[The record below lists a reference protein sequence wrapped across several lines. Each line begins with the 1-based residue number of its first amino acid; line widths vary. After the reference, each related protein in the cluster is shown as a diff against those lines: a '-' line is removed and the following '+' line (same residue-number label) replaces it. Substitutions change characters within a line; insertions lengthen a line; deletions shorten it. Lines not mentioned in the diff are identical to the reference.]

1 MTQAVAGGDDELV
14 VPGYSKGLLDVFR
27 QRYLLSLIVKKELRI
42 RYHGSVLGM
51 AWSYIKPAVQF
62 VVYFLAMGVFL
73 SLNKTLP
80 GYPIYLFSGMVVI
93 TYFSEVMGNATRTL
107 IWNAALIKKIFLPR
121 EMFPVASVYVAI
133 VHFVPQLVVLLVGS
147 LFYDWRPTLLGT
159 AAILAGFVIVT
170 FAALGLGLIFG
181 CLNVFFRDSENLVD
195 LILMIATWV
204 SPVLYPADK
213 VKDVVPEWMWHI
225 YQANPVTVA
234 VELFHYGF
242 WSAATGESVPGIGSI
257 PMLTLIGLVGS
268 LIVLGLGQLA
278 FKRTEGKFA
287 QEL

>member
-1 MTQAVAGGDDELV
+1 MTQSVAAGGVGLV
-14 VPGYSKGLLDVFR
+14 VPGHSKGLLDVFR

-73 SLNKTLP
+73 RLNTTLE

-133 VHFVPQLVVLLVGS
+133 VHFVPQLLVLLVGS
-147 LFYDWRPTLLGT
+147 LYYGWTPTIQGL
-159 AAILAGFVIVT
+159 AAILVGFLIVT
-170 FAALGLGLIFG
+170 FTALGLGLIFG

-204 SPVLYPADK
+204 SPVLYPADR
-213 VKDVVPEWMWHI
+213 VKG
-225 YQANPVTVA
+225 VA
-234 VELFHYGF
+234 
-242 WSAATGESVPGIGSI
+242 P
-257 PMLTLIGLVGS
+257 
-268 LIVLGLGQLA
+268 
-278 FKRTEGKFA
+278 
-287 QEL
+287 

>member
-1 MTQAVAGGDDELV
+1 MTQAITAGSDELI
-14 VPGYSKGLLDVFR
+14 VPGHSKGLFDVFR
-27 QRYLLSLIVKKELRI
+27 QRFLLSLIVKKELRV

-62 VVYFLAMGVFL
+62 IVYFLAMGVFL
-73 SLNKTLP
+73 RLNKTLP
-80 GYPIYLFSGMVVI
+80 AYPIYLFSGMVVI

-121 EMFPVASVYVAI
+121 EMFPVASAYVAV
-133 VHFVPQLVVLLVGS
+133 VHFVPQLVVLLAGS
-147 LFYDWRPTLLGT
+147 LYYGWRPTVLGLV
-159 AAILAGFVIVT
+159 AVLAGFLIVT

-204 SPVLYPADK
+204 SPVLYSASM
-213 VKDVVPEWMWHI
+213 VRETVPEWIWHV

-242 WSAATGESVPGIGSI
+242 WSTATGQSVPAVGSFLV
-257 PMLTLIGLVGS
+257 LTLIGLVGS